1 MSTQSTRRRNMF
13 RISEKIDISAQ
24 RVYSFPMS
32 QEKKITSEYGSF
44 ERMASGQWFMPG
56 VNEEVS
62 AEHQRGFRLVKEL
75 NELQNTNHER
85 AREILRALLSP
96 DSAVPGLHAPLNLEY
111 GRNVTV
117 GTGVFINFGA
127 TILAQAPVTL
137 GDRVMLGPNCS
148 LITVGHPVNDHEMRA
163 DGWEIAQP
171 ITVGDNTW
179 FGANVT
185 VLPGITVGKNCVV
198 GAGTLVT
205 RDVPDN
211 SLVLGSPGRVVRTLV
226 DNEEAWERQDLDV

>member
-1 MSTQSTRRRNMF
+1 MNHPDT
-13 RISEKIDISAQ
+13 
-24 RVYSFPMS
+24 
-32 QEKKITSEYGSF
+32 GSF
-44 ERMASGQWFMPG
+44 ERMAGGQWYMPG
-56 VNEEVS
+56 VNAEVS
-62 AEHQRGFRLVKEL
+62 AEHQRSCQLVKEL
-75 NELQNTNHER
+75 NELQNTDPER
-85 AREILRALLSP
+85 AKEILRALLSP
-96 DSAVPGLHAPLNLEY
+96 ESDVPGLHVPLNLEY
-111 GRNVTV
+111 GCNVTV
-117 GTGVFINFGA
+117 GKGVFINFGA

-211 SLVLGSPGRVVRTLV
+211 SLVLGSPGRVVRTLEN
-226 DNEEAWERQDLDV
+226 NEDAWERKDLDV

>member
-1 MSTQSTRRRNMF
+1 MTHPDT
-13 RISEKIDISAQ
+13 
-24 RVYSFPMS
+24 
-32 QEKKITSEYGSF
+32 GSF
-44 ERMASGQWFMPG
+44 ERMASGKWYMSG
-56 VNEEVS
+56 VNDEVR

-85 AREILRALLSP
+85 AKEILRALLSP
-96 DSAVPGLHAPLNLEY
+96 ESEIPGLHAPLNLEF

-117 GTGVFINFGA
+117 GCGVFINFGA
-127 TILAQAPVTL
+127 TILAQARVTL

-163 DGWEIAQP
+163 EGWEIAKP
-171 ITVGDNTW
+171 ITIGENTW

-185 VLPGITVGKNCVV
+185 VLPGVTVGKNCVV

-211 SLVLGSPGRVVRTLV
+211 SLVLGSPGRVVRTLEN
-226 DNEEAWERQDLDV
+226 NEDAWERKDLDV

>member
-1 MSTQSTRRRNMF
+1 MTHPDT
-13 RISEKIDISAQ
+13 
-24 RVYSFPMS
+24 
-32 QEKKITSEYGSF
+32 GSF
-44 ERMASGQWFMPG
+44 ERMASGQCFMPG
-56 VNEEVS
+56 VNEEVR

-75 NELQNTNHER
+75 NELQNTDHER
-85 AREILRALLSP
+85 AKEILRALLSP
-96 DSAVPGLHAPLNLEY
+96 DSQVPGLHVPLNLEY

-117 GTGVFINFGA
+117 GKGVFINFGA
-127 TILAQAPVTL
+127 TILAQARVTL

-163 DGWEIAQP
+163 DGWEIAKP
-171 ITVGDNTW
+171 ITIGENTW

-185 VLPGITVGKNCVV
+185 VLPGVTVGKNCVV

-211 SLVLGSPGRVVRTLV
+211 SLVLGSPGRVVRTLEN
-226 DNEEAWERQDLDV
+226 NEDAWERKDLDV

>member
-1 MSTQSTRRRNMF
+1 MF
-13 RISEKIDISAQ
+13 KIPKKIDISAKH
-24 RVYSFPMS
+24 VYSFAMS
-32 QEKKITSEYGSF
+32 QENSVDPHLGAF

-56 VNEEVS
+56 VNDEVR

-75 NELQNTNHER
+75 NELQNTDHER
-85 AREILRALLSP
+85 AKEILRELLSP
-96 DSAVPGLHAPLNLEY
+96 ESEIPGLHAPLNLEF

-117 GTGVFINFGA
+117 GKGVFINFGA
-127 TILAQAPVTL
+127 TILAQARVTL

-163 DGWEIAQP
+163 EGWEIAKP
-171 ITVGDNTW
+171 ITIGENTW

-185 VLPGITVGKNCVV
+185 VLPGVTVGKNCVV
-198 GAGTLVT
+198 GAGSLVT

-211 SLVLGSPGRVVRTLV
+211 SLVLGSPGRVVRTLEN
-226 DNEEAWERQDLDV
+226 NEDAWERKDLDV